1 MAFWSKWFGREA
13 DIDFSAPREAT
24 VNPPIRRHFNNSN
37 ADLKVT
43 RMDTGEAVILS
54 RGCTLDLA
62 NNVDVTMEG
71 MKPTTRKP
79 RARKTPSAHGKRSG
93 KPKSRSQKK
102 PARKRSR
109 K

>member
-13 DIDFSAPREAT
+13 DIDFSAPRQA
-24 VNPPIRRHFNNSN
+24 PPVRRHCNLSNS
-37 ADLKVT
+37 DVKIT
-43 RMDTGEAVILS
+43 REDTGETVIVS
-54 RGCTLDLA
+54 PGCTLDTP
-62 NNVDVTMEG
+62 NDIGVTIEG
-71 MKPTTRKP
+71 LKSAKRNP

>member
-1 MAFWSKWFGREA
+1 MSFWSRLFGREA
-13 DIDFSAPREAT
+13 EIDYSAPLQARCAPA
-24 VNPPIRRHFNNSN
+24 VRRHHNNSN

-43 RMDTGEAVILS
+43 RMDTGETVILS
-54 RGCTLDLA
+54 RGCTLDLP
-62 NNVDVTMEG
+62 NNIDVTMEG
-71 MKPTTRKP
+71 MKPARS
-79 RARKTPSAHGKRSG
+79 RARKTPSAHGKRPG